1 MAVDGLGV
9 CLNQNQAFIGRHD
22 IVIKVLDGAVAG
34 CFHIKNSCD
43 FFSRFKWIFDKTF
56 AVTADLGIV
65 LTVQHRSDTSDS
77 FSTIS
82 SIGYVF
88 DGYLL
93 RIHRQQAHKQ
103 NNKYA

>member
-43 FFSRFKWIFDKTF
+43 FYTDSKSQKTAKIEPGSSRLFPWVARF
-56 AVTADLGIV
+56 
-65 LTVQHRSDTSDS
+65 
-77 FSTIS
+77 
-82 SIGYVF
+82 
-88 DGYLL
+88 
-93 RIHRQQAHKQ
+93 
-103 NNKYA
+103 

>member
-43 FFSRFKWIFDKTF
+43 FFSRFI
-56 AVTADLGIV
+56 
-65 LTVQHRSDTSDS
+65 
-77 FSTIS
+77 
-82 SIGYVF
+82 
-88 DGYLL
+88 
-93 RIHRQQAHKQ
+93 
-103 NNKYA
+103 

>member
-43 FFSRFKWIFDKTF
+43 FFP
-56 AVTADLGIV
+56 V
-65 LTVQHRSDTSDS
+65 LNE
-77 FSTIS
+77 
-82 SIGYVF
+82 
-88 DGYLL
+88 YLTRRL
-93 RIHRQQAHKQ
+93 PSLLIWV
-103 NNKYA
+103 